1 MDPTKLLTHGSAS
14 AFVCAIMIIIR
25 SGCLAV
31 HHLVRVTTVSVSLR
45 LGYGYHMVKLKFMDH
60 GWVTMSIRVR
70 VS

>member
-31 HHLVRVTTVSVSLR
+31 HHLVRVSGVSLR

>member
-25 SGCLAV
+25 GGCLAV
-31 HHLVRVTTVSVSLR
+31 HHLVRVSVSLR